1 MTFAVFCVLEV
12 LPRQWYCSVI
22 KTEVMCN
29 WAMLQ
34 LRELVAGLLPWRPG
48 VEARA
53 LNVEFMVYEAALDLI
68 FKF

>member
-1 MTFAVFCVLEV
+1 
-12 LPRQWYCSVI
+12 
-22 KTEVMCN
+22 
-29 WAMLQ
+29 MLQ